1 MAQPGPS
8 PSPIQSYSHQDKRM
22 RRTRVFVLAAAA
34 LCITVTSNVSAWS
47 GHTLGTW
54 QALAAMPE
62 LATAQV
68 VAEPLEVFLKAQAPR
83 MADVL
88 NMHESWA
95 RESLPGYAPRPDAL
109 AFRLV
114 ADEDPAALRA
124 RWLRA
129 MRVSPSVKLP
139 LFLQIKPGPAE
150 TTEAADLPWQ
160 QVSTLPS
167 GAGARPHR
175 FRAVAVGEKLKALDV
190 VASASNEPDY
200 GLDIG
205 LWDDNH
211 GATTTGYHFGRQPF
225 GNAAMDNSSQAPFH
239 MGFFHESPIIF
250 AAAAFLKRSY
260 AEHRIHQFQA
270 LARQAFASGHSYWG
284 WRFTGW
290 ALHYVQDLTQPY
302 HASAL
307 PGVGVLRMLGVNVLD
322 MAGASSF
329 KNNAITLVSNRHAVV
344 ENYAYGRMRKAY
356 ETSDATEPLFA
367 ALRDTRTDNQHERYT
382 SESTRKV
389 VTAESNAAAAALDR
403 QLELTFPAKYTSD
416 PSQSLG
422 QASDQ
427 LDMFAVA
434 QEGPQVEHK
443 ELLRQLTVL
452 MQNFGRHSRA
462 LVRSVLAAP

>member
-1 MAQPGPS
+1 MQ
-8 PSPIQSYSHQDKRM
+8 K
-22 RRTRVFVLAAAA
+22 TRFLAFAAAA
-34 LCITVTSNVSAWS
+34 LCTVVTSNVKAWS

-54 QALAAMPE
+54 QALAVMPE

-68 VAEPLEVFLKAQAPR
+68 VAEPLEAFLKAQAQR

-95 RESLPGYAPRPDAL
+95 RESLAGYAPRPDAL
-109 AFRLV
+109 AFRWI

-139 LFLQIKPGPAE
+139 LFLQIKPG
-150 TTEAADLPWQ
+150 AADVGEASNLPWQ
-160 QVSTLPS
+160 QVSSLPS
-167 GAGARPHR
+167 GAGARQHR
-175 FRAVAVGEKLKALDV
+175 FRAVSAGEKLSALDV
-190 VASASNEPDY
+190 VATAANEPDY

-211 GATTTGYHFGRQPF
+211 VAATTGYNFGRQPF
-225 GNAAMDNSSQAPFH
+225 GNAGVDYSSQAPFH
-239 MGFFHESPIIF
+239 MGFFHESPIVF

-260 AEHRIHQFQA
+260 PEHRIHQYQA
-270 LARQAFASGHSYWG
+270 LARQAFASGHTYWG

-307 PGVGVLRMLGVNVLD
+307 PGVGVLRLLGVNVLD
-322 MAGASSF
+322 LAGVSSF
-329 KNNAITLVSNRHAVV
+329 KNNAITLVTNRHTVV
-344 ENYAYGRMRKAY
+344 ENYVFARMRQVY
-356 ETSDATEPLFA
+356 ETGDQADPLFA
-367 ALRDTRTDNQHERYT
+367 ALRDTRTDNKHERYT
-382 SESTRKV
+382 AESTRKV
-389 VTAESNAAAAALDR
+389 VTAESNAAATALDR
-403 QLELTFPAKYTSD
+403 QLELAFPAQYTSD
-416 PSQSLG
+416 PTQSLG
-422 QASDQ
+422 QTSDQ

-434 QEGPQVEHK
+434 QQGTQVEHK